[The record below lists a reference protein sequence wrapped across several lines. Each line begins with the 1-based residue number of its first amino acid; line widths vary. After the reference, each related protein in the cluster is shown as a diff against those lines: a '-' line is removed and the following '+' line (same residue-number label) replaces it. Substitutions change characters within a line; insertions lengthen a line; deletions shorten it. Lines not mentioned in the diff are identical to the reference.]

1 MNRAKIG
8 VVWGVDDGAPA
19 ILTEYM
25 LAGLPVLAN
34 VNLRCGLQYITPK
47 TGATATEDKFHLGLR
62 PHREGLRLPPRA
74 VVLSNWTW
82 PTAANGW
89 PQRATWFTPEIR
101 SLIPGTKG
109 NRRRFSDD

>member
-34 VNLRCGLQYITPK
+34 VNLRCASG
-47 TGATATEDKFHLGLR
+47 
-62 PHREGLRLPPRA
+62 
-74 VVLSNWTW
+74 
-82 PTAANGW
+82 
-89 PQRATWFTPEIR
+89 
-101 SLIPGTKG
+101 
-109 NRRRFSDD
+109 